1 MSKVLVVYYS
11 QSGQAKS
18 IADSIVSPMIEQG
31 IAVDFCRVEM
41 AREYPFPWNREAFFD
56 VFPETF
62 LQIPQAVRP
71 IDADILNTEYDLI
84 ILAYQAWYLSPSLP
98 MTSFLQ
104 SDEGRRIVEGRPVVT
119 VSGNRNM
126 WAMAQKKIDTLL
138 IELGAVPVGN
148 IALSDR
154 HNNHIS
160 VLTIMDWMMSG
171 VRRHKWGILPLP
183 GVARSEI
190 EQASV
195 FGNIIAE
202 YLACGSYDGMQARIV
217 AQHGAD
223 ISALLVSTD
232 RKANR
237 IFRLWANLCVAS
249 PRRGFWIKAF
259 EVYLYVAI
267 WLLLPIVSVLY
278 AVTYPLLWSR
288 RKKYKTEVQMNYPS
302 YRQQYKKTL
311 NAESK

>member
-1 MSKVLVVYYS
+1 
-11 QSGQAKS
+11 
-18 IADSIVSPMIEQG
+18 
-31 IAVDFCRVEM
+31 
-41 AREYPFPWNREAFFD
+41 
-56 VFPETF
+56 
-62 LQIPQAVRP
+62 
-71 IDADILNTEYDLI
+71 
-84 ILAYQAWYLSPSLP
+84 

-104 SDEGRRIVEGRPVVT
+104 SDEGWRIVEGRPVVT

-190 EQASV
+190 EQAAV
-195 FGNIIAE
+195 FGNIVAE

-217 AQHGAD
+217 AQHGAE

-267 WLLLPIVSVLY
+267 WLMLPIVSVLY
-278 AVTYPLLWSR
+278 AVTYPLLWCR